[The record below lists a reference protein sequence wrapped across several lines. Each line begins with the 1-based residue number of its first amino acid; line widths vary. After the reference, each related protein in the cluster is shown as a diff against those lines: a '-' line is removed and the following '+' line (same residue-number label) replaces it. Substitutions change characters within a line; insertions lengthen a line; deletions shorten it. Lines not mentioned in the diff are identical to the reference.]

1 MPVNDTKHAI
11 KMNNNFIKSYFKQL
25 HKREQQCKLAIIKCN
40 NISKLVITNEKINC
54 LVVPIKKCYET
65 K

>member
-11 KMNNNFIKSYFKQL
+11 KMNNNFIKSYFKQF
-25 HKREQQCKLAIIKCN
+25 HKREQQCKLAIIECN
-40 NISKLVITNEKINC
+40 NISQLLITNEKINC
-54 LVVPIKKCYET
+54 LVVQIRNCYGT